1 MRRAT
6 LLAFCLL
13 FSHGAFARE
22 PERVP
27 VDSALQR
34 TRGMSIGVF
43 DPLRIALTPR
53 LELVTHPLLWLA
65 LDPNARL
72 RVAWLRTRRFALSGE
87 YGLSLPTQT
96 LRFTKGFLFPS
107 WDKSDANVGWVLVP
121 SASVSASW
129 MQGAGVLTATTG
141 TALGLQMGRNDATPL
156 DTYAPLELLTAP
168 VTSGFRHH
176 LGAQYDLALWESLH
190 VRVGVDTHWLGAG
203 PAPRRSPWVH
213 SARVALDVY
222 PSSSW
227 RLSFGAIVYDYDQR
241 RTEVRLDDDG
251 FSVRER
257 VRSREIW
264 PTFDLVYQR

>member
-1 MRRAT
+1 MKRVLFVFCT
-6 LLAFCLL
+6 LFAH
-13 FSHGAFARE
+13 SAAARE

-34 TRGMSIGVF
+34 TRGMSVGVF
-43 DPLRIALTPR
+43 DPLRVALTPR
-53 LELVTHPLLWLA
+53 LELVTHPLLFLA

-72 RVAWLRTRRFALSGE
+72 RVGWIRTRHFALSGE

-96 LRFTKGFLFPS
+96 LRFTKGYLFPT

-121 SASVSASW
+121 SAGVSASW
-129 MQGAGVLTATTG
+129 LQGAGVLSAHLD
-141 TALGLQMGRNDATPL
+141 TALGVQLGRNDATPL
-156 DTYAPLELLTAP
+156 DTYAPLELVTAP

-176 LGAQYDLALWESLH
+176 LGVQYDLALWESLH
-190 VRVGVDTHWLGAG
+190 VRVGIDTHLLGHAQ
-203 PAPRRSPWVH
+203 RSPWVH
-213 SARVALDVY
+213 DARIAVDVY

-241 RTEVRLDDDG
+241 RTEVRTDDDG
-251 FSVRER
+251 FAVRER